1 MHSGEGETPDSP
13 TAAFP
18 KVPIM
23 TIQGVAGAVC
33 AAQQCQIQNAIATAV
48 MGEQLE
54 VMEELGEAAVEL
66 IEVALEFAKSEEV
79 GTIFDATA

>member
-1 MHSGEGETPDSP
+1 
-13 TAAFP
+13 
-18 KVPIM
+18 
-23 TIQGVAGAVC
+23 
-33 AAQQCQIQNAIATAV
+33 